1 MSEDPD
7 SPPEA
12 QAQAEVEAGDEG
24 AKEGHSGEEGQALDQ
39 FNNDETRAEYE
50 DMDGVSLSEEER
62 DAIESLPETSD
73 SAGLSP
79 AGDPATQV
87 SVVSWADG
95 SPVGTRLLDPN
106 VFGIPVRRDVVHEVV
121 RWQLAKRRKGNGKVS
136 GSLALDPKYWYS
148 INTIELVTLIC
159 VFGFIVILRRVTFGM
174 WCSQ

>member
-1 MSEDPD
+1 MPFPSRIPAHLDLAHLAHLAHLADLDLVSEDPD

-12 QAQAEVEAGDEG
+12 QAQAEAEAGDEG

-39 FNNDETRAEYE
+39 FNNDETMAEDE

-136 GSLALDPKYWYS
+136 GSLALDPKY
-148 INTIELVTLIC
+148 
-159 VFGFIVILRRVTFGM
+159 
-174 WCSQ
+174 